1 MTSSLDKLDAMYVLE
16 MWRQKARNSKQD
28 TSPWS
33 LYFIRSVEKRH
44 DLLSWFVSFTASSL
58 RVKKQGID
66 NVILCRLLMHTPGS
80 FSVACFK
87 TIVKATKTADKG
99 QHHFKPTRTQ
109 SRNKYT
115 VWGVE
120 KREWVTHFQSHIFE
134 RKTQWN
140 AELLPY

>member
-33 LYFIRSVEKRH
+33 LYFISVEKRH
-44 DLLSWFVSFTASSL
+44 DFLSWFVSFTASSL

-66 NVILCRLLMHTPGS
+66 NVMLCRLLMHTPGS
-80 FSVACFK
+80 FSVTCFK

-120 KREWVTHFQSHIFE
+120 KREWVTYFQSDIVE

>member
-1 MTSSLDKLDAMYVLE
+1 MTSSLDKLDAMYVLQ

-44 DLLSWFVSFTASSL
+44 DFLSWFVSFTASSL

-87 TIVKATKTADKG
+87 TIVKATKTADKC